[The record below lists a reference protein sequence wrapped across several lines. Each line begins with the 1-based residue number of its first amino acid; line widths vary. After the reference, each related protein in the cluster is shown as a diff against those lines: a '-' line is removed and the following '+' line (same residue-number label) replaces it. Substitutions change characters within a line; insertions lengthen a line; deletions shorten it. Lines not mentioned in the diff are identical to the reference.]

1 MFAPRN
7 NTLRSTGVIGLILI
21 QQAMSAARIP
31 LTPSVITIRGVI
43 RAKVSAGVVSI
54 ILAII
59 ERSMMMP

>member
-7 NTLRSTGVIGLILI
+7 SMLRITGVIGLIFT
-21 QQAMSAARIP
+21 QQAMSAARMP
-31 LTPSVITIRGVI
+31 LTPSVMSICGVSK
-43 RAKVSAGVVSI
+43 AKVSAGVVSI